1 MLVDTAETE
10 LLRRLKAARLAPEA
24 LDPWEA
30 WKVFKEFLAVP
41 LLEDAY
47 DAASFQCGVD
57 TEVENPEAF
66 AIFTR
71 QFSRRHGKT
80 DELVGRVV
88 VELRYDPLAVPW
100 KGSAEVRSHDFPTLG
115 EFASVVE
122 GLPEFQGVVS
132 RRPRESEVY
141 SDD

>member
-1 MLVDTAETE
+1 MLIDNAEAE
-10 LLRRLKAARLAPEA
+10 LLRRLRAARLDPEA

-30 WKVFKEFLAVP
+30 WKVFKSFLAVP

-47 DAASFQCGVD
+47 DAASFQCGMD
-57 TEVENPEAF
+57 TAVEDPEAF
-66 AIFTR
+66 AIFAR

-88 VELRYDPLAVPW
+88 VELRYDPLQVPW
-100 KGSAEVRSHDFPTLG
+100 KGSTELWSHDFPTLG
-115 EFASVVE
+115 EFTAVVE
-122 GLPEFQGVVS
+122 GLSEFQGVVNLQ
-132 RRPRESEVY
+132 PRDSEVY